1 MPSFTSSASQKL
13 LDHYRQISQFPFTV
27 VDVETTG
34 GSAQTSRIT
43 EISVIHASLQDGILF
58 QKTDLINP
66 DIPIPAQIT
75 RITGITS
82 EMVAAAPSAAEVLP
96 QYWAHLS
103 RATLTAHNLTFDYSF
118 LKAEYQRLG
127 QYFNRPSSKQLCTVR
142 LSRLM
147 LADLPSRK
155 LSDLVQHFGFK
166 VGPSHRAEADTMAC
180 WLLAQRLLHEING
193 EDDETL
199 LKRLGTQWLQLTDAA
214 ALLNCTPVQA
224 RQQLEKLGAKPRS
237 SRYRSSPSYRR
248 IDVERI
254 HAEYDYFASSA
265 EQPSPD

>member
-1 MPSFTSSASQKL
+1 MLSSTSSASQKL
-13 LDHYRQISQFPFTV
+13 LTHYRQLSQSPFTV

-43 EISVIHASLQDGILF
+43 EIAIIHASLQDGILF

-66 DIPIPAQIT
+66 GVPIPAQIT
-75 RITGITS
+75 RITGITT
-82 EMVAAAPSAAEVLP
+82 EMVAAAPRAAEVLP
-96 QYWAHLS
+96 EYWPHLS
-103 RATLTAHNLTFDYSF
+103 RSTLTAHNLTFDYGF
-118 LKAEYQRLG
+118 LKAEYQRIG
-127 QYFNRPSSKQLCTVR
+127 QYFNRPISKQLCTVK

-180 WLLAQRLLHEING
+180 WLLAQRLLHEINS

-199 LKRLGTQWLQLTDAA
+199 LKRLGAQWLQLTDAA
-214 ALLNCTPVQA
+214 TLLKCTPAQA

-237 SRYRSSPSYRR
+237 SRYRTNPSYRR
-248 IDVERI
+248 LDVERI
-254 HAEYDYFASSA
+254 YAEYGCSETS
-265 EQPSPD
+265 EQPAES